1 MFPSTVFVLT
11 AWNTPSSPTPALCF
25 LLGRFH
31 VLSVSD
37 WMVLAQRGCPWSFIK
52 QVPVPGNL
60 FRILSLCTKTP
71 FTIWPSFTWRKG
83 CWETIIMPL
92 KYGTVRFELLQ
103 PRDDFY
109 KLQEKGTKK
118 CCSIELCVCFN
129 FFCHEKWS
137 MYAYNSVRFLVNR
150 RRSASQSSKW
160 GKESW
165 NWMSLLSVIWV

>member
-1 MFPSTVFVLT
+1 MVSFLPFNLLPSHFLHFWASSRHCELLSLMFPSTVFVLT

-31 VLSVSD
+31 VLSLSD

-71 FTIWPSFTWRKG
+71 FTIWPSFTWRRG

-103 PRDDFY
+103 SRGDFY
-109 KLQEKGTKK
+109 KLQQEKGTKK
-118 CCSIELCVCFN
+118 CCSIELCVCVLTF
-129 FFCHEKWS
+129 
-137 MYAYNSVRFLVNR
+137 SVMRNEACMPTTL
-150 RRSASQSSKW
+150 
-160 GKESW
+160 
-165 NWMSLLSVIWV
+165 